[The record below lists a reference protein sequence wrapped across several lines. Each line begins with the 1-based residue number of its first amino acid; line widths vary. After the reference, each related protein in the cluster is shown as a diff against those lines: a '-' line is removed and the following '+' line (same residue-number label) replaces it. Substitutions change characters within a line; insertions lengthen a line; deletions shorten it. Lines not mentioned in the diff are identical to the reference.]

1 MRHADWSADAS
12 WPLRIQDFPH
22 QSIYRQRFPSLQRA
36 TLYPC
41 YVKSS
46 RVKRYEARLSYSWPS
61 NDSWFSSIK
70 IFRGEDSRFSKK
82 MDNTFCAWIIC
93 TICFTSRRMICYIAI
108 LKFHCLNV
116 MIYAKF
122 YFIINYLYLCYYE
135 PINFLCEKSVFSK
148 LFNAYNCVWNNI
160 SINFL

>member
-46 RVKRYEARLSYSWPS
+46 RVKRYEAKLSYSWPN

-82 MDNTFCAWIIC
+82 MDNTFCAWIIR